1 MIISR
6 KHSQHLQLRR
16 TLIYAAYFR
25 GAHAPSRAAIGALA
39 NRGEDATLA
48 ATCCHV
54 SMRVRGEG
62 AANGTRGAC
71 PPRKS
76 PFFPNEAVLNSSVFS
91 MSSKPKPRE
100 AELNFEGAMDRLE
113 KIVEQMESGKL
124 PLEDLIVRYEEGMK
138 LVKTCQERLANA
150 EQKIEIITRNSA
162 GKAVVKEF
170 EPAQEAGPPEKAVEA
185 ESTDDEIKLF

>member
-1 MIISR
+1 
-6 KHSQHLQLRR
+6 
-16 TLIYAAYFR
+16 
-25 GAHAPSRAAIGALA
+25 
-39 NRGEDATLA
+39 
-48 ATCCHV
+48 
-54 SMRVRGEG
+54 
-62 AANGTRGAC
+62 
-71 PPRKS
+71 
-76 PFFPNEAVLNSSVFS
+76 

-100 AELNFEGAMDRLE
+100 ADLNFESTMDRLE

-162 GKAVVKEF
+162 GKAVIKEF
-170 EPAQEAGPPEKAVEA
+170 EPAQEASPPEKAAVES

>member
-1 MIISR
+1 
-6 KHSQHLQLRR
+6 L
-16 TLIYAAYFR
+16 TDYF
-25 GAHAPSRAAIGALA
+25 AINMTRLTALPQNEA
-39 NRGEDATLA
+39 F
-48 ATCCHV
+48 
-54 SMRVRGEG
+54 S
-62 AANGTRGAC
+62 
-71 PPRKS
+71 
-76 PFFPNEAVLNSSVFS
+76 PNEAVLNSSVFS

-100 AELNFEGAMDRLE
+100 TELNFEGAMDRLE

-138 LVKTCQERLANA
+138 LVRTCQERLANA

-170 EPAQEAGPPEKAVEA
+170 EPAQEAGSPEKAAVEA